1 MIPRILHQTA
11 KTAEIPKKW
20 REFQARARSLHP
32 DWEYRL
38 WTDEDNLA
46 LVAGTSD
53 HLLSFYKGL
62 PRNIMRA
69 DLVRYLIL
77 ERFGGMYFDFDYEF
91 FKPFDL
97 LQENIVLPR
106 ESDDEEEVYLGNCI
120 MASEPRH
127 PFWACALAELEK
139 GMAALGRDP
148 LEDEI
153 PLLTGPGLMTR
164 SYGICPG
171 ARRTYVRPT
180 AAAVPP
186 SDASQ
191 QRGVPCASER
201 RNLLRGPSCDGTW
214 RANTLAQRVG
224 RRISRLRSELRGSGH
239 AGQGAR

>member
-106 ESDDEEEVYLGNCI
+106 ESDDEKDVYLGNCI

-164 SYGICPG
+164 SYGICRERG
-171 ARRTYVRPT
+171 ERMF
-180 AAAVPP
+180 VPP
-186 SDASQ
+186 RRLFHPQTPRSSGEYHALRDAGNSY
-191 QRGVPCASER
+191 GVHH
-201 RNLLRGPSCDGTW
+201 CDGTW